1 MKKILFLAFIFAI
14 FCNAATPTKAYNK
27 LFIKYGRIHKIPAE
41 LLWGI
46 AKTESEFNPKAIGI
60 NPNGTKDMGLMQV
73 NSIHEAELKRRNLTL
88 DDLFDPEIN
97 VKYASE
103 VLAKCFDRHGF
114 TWQGLNCY
122 NGRIKNNSYHLRV
135 LKNIK
140 DNRKAIKRKVV
151 ILK

>member
-1 MKKILFLAFIFAI
+1 MKSKIFMLLIMANLCFAT
-14 FCNAATPTKAYNK
+14 NGYNK
-27 LFIKYGRIHKIPAE
+27 LFIKYGKIHKIPAE

-46 AKTESEFNPKAIGI
+46 AKTESEFNPRAVGI
-60 NPNGTKDMGLMQV
+60 NKNGTKDLGLMQV

-97 VKYASE
+97 VSYATE
-103 VLAKCFDRHGF
+103 YLAKCFDKHGF

-140 DNRKAIKRKVV
+140 DNRKHKKIVLIK
-151 ILK
+151 

>member
-1 MKKILFLAFIFAI
+1 MKSKIFMLLIMANLCFAT
-14 FCNAATPTKAYNK
+14 NDYNK
-27 LFIKYGRIHKIPAE
+27 LFIKYGKIHKIPAE

-46 AKTESEFNPKAIGI
+46 AKTESEFNPRAVGI
-60 NPNGTKDMGLMQV
+60 NENGTKDLGLMQV

-88 DDLFDPEIN
+88 NDLFDPEIN
-97 VKYASE
+97 VSYATE
-103 VLAKCFDRHGF
+103 YLAKCFDKHGF

-140 DNRKAIKRKVV
+140 DNRKHKKLVLIK
-151 ILK
+151 